1 MKKIALIGQGGH
13 AKVIIDMIHANTG
26 YEIVAIFDDKYECL
40 SEDQGI
46 CYGPISSIKEIIEEI
61 GFKLVLAIG
70 HNAVRK
76 RIVEQLELKD
86 GSYETIIHPT
96 AVVSES
102 ASIGFGTVI
111 MPKAVINADTIIGR
125 HVIVNTAAV
134 IEHDNQIGDFA
145 HISPNATLTG
155 TVFVNEG
162 TQIGAGA
169 IVIPNR
175 KIGQWSIIGAGATV
189 IHDIPSSCTAVGLPA
204 RVIK

>member
-1 MKKIALIGQGGH
+1 
-13 AKVIIDMIHANTG
+13 MIHANTG

-86 GSYETIIHPT
+86 GSYETIIYPT

-175 KIGQWSIIGAGATV
+175 KISQWSIIGAGATV

>member
-1 MKKIALIGQGGH
+1 MKKIALVGQGGH
-13 AKVIIDMIHANTG
+13 AKVITDILHANIG
-26 YEIVAIFDDKYECL
+26 YKIVAVFDDKYEGL
-40 SEDQGI
+40 VEEQGI
-46 CYGPISSIKEIIEEI
+46 YYGPVSSIKETIEEI
-61 GFKLVLAIG
+61 GFKLVISIG
-70 HNAVRK
+70 NNTVRK
-76 RIVEQLELKD
+76 KIVKQLALKETN
-86 GSYETIIHPT
+86 YETIIHPT

-111 MPKAVINADTIIGR
+111 MPKAVINAETIIGN

-155 TVFVNEG
+155 TIYVDEG

-175 KIGQWSIIGAGATV
+175 KIGEWSIIGAGATV
-189 IHDIPSSCTAVGLPA
+189 IHDIPSNCTAVGLPA
-204 RVIK
+204 KVIK

>member
-13 AKVIIDMIHANTG
+13 AKVITDMIHANKC
-26 YEIVAIFDDKYECL
+26 YEIVAVFDDKYEYL
-40 SEDQGI
+40 SKEQDI
-46 CYGPISSIKEIIEEI
+46 CYGPIPSIKETIGEI
-61 GFKLVLAIG
+61 GFKLVIAIG
-70 HNAVRK
+70 NNAVRK
-76 RIVEQLELKD
+76 RIVQQLELKD
-86 GSYETIIHPT
+86 ESYETIIHPT

-111 MPKAVINADTIIGR
+111 MPKAVINADTVIGS

-134 IEHDNQIGDFA
+134 IEHDNQIGNFA

-155 TVFVNEG
+155 TVFINEG

-169 IVIPNR
+169 IVIPNQ
-175 KIGQWSIIGAGATV
+175 KIGEWSIIGAGATV
-189 IHDIPSSCTAVGLPA
+189 IHDIPSFCTVVGSPA

>member
-13 AKVIIDMIHANTG
+13 AKVITDILHANVG
-26 YEIVAIFDDKYECL
+26 YKIVAVFDDKYESL
-40 SEDQGI
+40 FEEQGI
-46 CYGPISSIKEIIEEI
+46 YYGPTSSIQETIEEV
-61 GFKLVLAIG
+61 GFKLVIAIG
-70 HNAVRK
+70 NNAVRK
-76 RIVEQLELKD
+76 KIVNQLELAETN
-86 GSYETIIHPT
+86 YETLIHPT

-111 MPKAVINADTIIGR
+111 MPKAIINAETIIGS
-125 HVIVNTAAV
+125 HVIVNTAAL

-155 TVFVNEG
+155 TVFVDEG

-175 KIGQWSIIGAGATV
+175 KIGEWSIVGAGATV
-189 IHDIPSSCTAVGLPA
+189 IHDIPSHCTAVGLPA